1 MLIVLHI
8 RLFLISY
15 DSGGMSLGDGK
26 MNYDFFLAKLI
37 VDGTINLMLHI
48 LDCIPNS

>member
-15 DSGGMSLGDGK
+15 NSGGMSLGDRDII
-26 MNYDFFLAKLI
+26 YDFF
-37 VDGTINLMLHI
+37 
-48 LDCIPNS
+48 S